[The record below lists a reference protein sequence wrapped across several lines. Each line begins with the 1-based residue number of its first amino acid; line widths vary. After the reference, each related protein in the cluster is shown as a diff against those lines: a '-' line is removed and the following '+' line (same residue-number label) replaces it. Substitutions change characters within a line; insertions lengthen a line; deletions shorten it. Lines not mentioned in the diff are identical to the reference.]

1 MAPEKAVKIVMR
13 VYRIRTR
20 VGSQPSHSARP
31 PQTPPIIL
39 LEERVRAMGVDS
51 PVIKRCRVELRNLAF
66 GVRWE
71 RIDAG

>member
-1 MAPEKAVKIVMR
+1 MAPENAVKTVR
-13 VYRIRTR
+13 TLYRIRTR
-20 VGSQPSHSARP
+20 VGSQPSHSAKP
-31 PQTPPIIL
+31 PQTPPIMR
-39 LEERVRAMGVDS
+39 LEDKVRAIGVDS